1 MNSFTKETVT
11 HWQKHKNLS
20 VRQELNLIQ
29 LILLIH
35 FLPVFNLVIA
45 SERLPVSSSP
55 RGRAHISSSHRQ
67 FVSQQIP
74 INSKCCSV
82 GNILPALVCLAFG
95 RQAPQTA
102 LELQLW
108 SFLPELGSDA
118 WFQINEYLVL
128 LVLLGLCSCKT

>member
-1 MNSFTKETVT
+1 MNSLTKETAT

-74 INSKCCSV
+74 INSECCSV
-82 GNILPALVCLAFG
+82 GNILPALVRL
-95 RQAPQTA
+95 APQTA

-108 SFLPELGSDA
+108 SLLPELGSDA